1 MSWLFFFLLLWIS
14 APSIVRLATWK
25 TTQTEMGDSVP
36 FDPTIPYLRRHQIYG
51 GNKKCFK
58 KTERSN
64 PHIGCLT
71 GGGAHP
77 GPQIS
82 VLAAWY
88 IRFSCPQSVT
98 QYYSIRVSP
107 SIPVHP
113 LWLLSSNTTTQAAL
127 IQLTFSAP
135 PREEADKSDQLDESG
150 TRIKWEGLKKSN
162 WTLFMENSIHL

>member
-1 MSWLFFFLLLWIS
+1 MFHLIQ
-14 APSIVRLATWK
+14 PSRIFVVSK
-25 TTQTEMGDSVP
+25 SMGG
-36 FDPTIPYLRRHQIYG
+36 T
-51 GNKKCFK
+51 KKCK
-58 KTERSN
+58 KKQRDQIPTLVVSLVVERTQV
-64 PHIGCLT
+64 PRR
-71 GGGAHP
+71 A
-77 GPQIS
+77 IS

-135 PREEADKSDQLDESG
+135 PREEADISDQLDESG
-150 TRIKWEGLKKSN
+150 TRIKWEGLKISN
-162 WTLFMENSIHL
+162 STLSMENSIHLWLKEHWESWRN